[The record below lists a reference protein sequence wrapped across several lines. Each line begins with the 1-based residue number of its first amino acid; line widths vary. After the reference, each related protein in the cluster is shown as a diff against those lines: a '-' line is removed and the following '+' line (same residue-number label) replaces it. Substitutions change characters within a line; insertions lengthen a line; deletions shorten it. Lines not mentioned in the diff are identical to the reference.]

1 MLIINAT
8 NIGNNLSGIGRY
20 SLCISEF
27 LLKHWE
33 HPLDLIINARGE
45 IHFNKY
51 ASDSRVK
58 IKTGLMSPDYGFRGH
73 LVRLLYSNK
82 LSFSNSNDILFTTSQ
97 LEGLFFHKRQI
108 LAVHDCLPYV
118 FPEYYKMQYFYFKN
132 LLPKILK
139 TSVRII
145 TFSNFNKNSIMEI
158 YKVHEKK
165 ISVIYH
171 GINQINL
178 DSNLNTRKK
187 DYILY
192 VGRSSPIKNLGRL
205 IKAFKILTNKYKL
218 GLKLIL
224 TCQKR
229 DVPFDLIKGVE
240 KHIEFAGYVSEDQLV
255 KLYQG
260 ALLFAFPSLYE
271 GFGFP
276 PLEAMAHGCPTVV
289 SNVASLPEVCGDAAY
304 FVDPYDEESIADGI
318 YQIAT
323 NSTLR
328 ETLIQKGLKRAK
340 LFTWEESGKKHI
352 KVFEEM
358 LNDS

>member
-1 MLIINAT
+1 MIVNAT
-8 NIGNNLSGIGRY
+8 NIGRNLSGIGRY

-33 HPLDLIINARGE
+33 HPLELILNARGSVY
-45 IHFNKY
+45 FDNY

-58 IKTGLMSPDYGFRGH
+58 IKTGLMSPDYGFKGH
-73 LVRLLYSNK
+73 LLRLLYSNK
-82 LSFSNSNDILFTTSQ
+82 LSFSNPNDILFTTSL
-97 LEGLFFHKRQI
+97 LEGSLLNKRHI
-108 LAVHDCLPYV
+108 IAVQDCIPYV
-118 FPEYYKMQYFYFKN
+118 FPEYYKKQYYLYKFI
-132 LLPKILK
+132 LPKIL
-139 TSVRII
+139 SRSLRII
-145 TFSNFNKNSIMEI
+145 TCSNFSKSSIIEI
-158 YKVHEKK
+158 YKIPEQK
-165 ISVIYH
+165 ISVIYN

-178 DSNLNTRKK
+178 DGNLNTPKK

-205 IKAFKILTNKYKL
+205 IKAFKIITNKYKL
-218 GLKLIL
+218 GLKLVL
-224 TCQKR
+224 TCQKS
-229 DVPFDLIKGVE
+229 DVPFDLIKGLE
-240 KHIEFAGYVSEDQLV
+240 KHIEFTGYVSEDQLAQ
-255 KLYQG
+255 LYRE
-260 ALLFAFPSLYE
+260 ALLFVFPSLYE

-276 PLEAMAHGCPTVV
+276 PLEAMAHGCPTLV

-304 FVDPYDEESIADGI
+304 FVDPYDEESIAEGI
-318 YQIAT
+318 YQVVT

-352 KVFEEM
+352 EVFEEI

>member
-1 MLIINAT
+1 MIVNAT
-8 NIGNNLSGIGRY
+8 NIGRNLSGIGRY

-33 HPLDLIINARGE
+33 HPLELILNTRGSV
-45 IHFNKY
+45 HFNNY
-51 ASDSRVK
+51 TSDNRIK

-73 LVRLLYSNK
+73 LLRLLYSNK
-82 LSFSNSNDILFTTSQ
+82 LSFSNPNDILFTTSQ
-97 LEGLFFHKRQI
+97 LEGSLFNKRQI
-108 LAVHDCLPYV
+108 IAVQDCIPYV
-118 FPEYYKMQYFYFKN
+118 FPKYHKKQYYFFKFI
-132 LLPKILK
+132 LPEILKRSLKIL
-139 TSVRII
+139 TC
-145 TFSNFNKNSIMEI
+145 SNFTKSSIMEI
-158 YKVHEKK
+158 YKIPEQK
-165 ISVIYH
+165 ISVIYN

-178 DSNLNTRKK
+178 NGNLNARKR

-192 VGRSSPIKNLGRL
+192 VGRSSPMKNLSRL
-205 IKAFKILTNKYKL
+205 IKAFKIITTKYKL
-218 GLKLIL
+218 GLKLVL
-224 TCQKR
+224 TCQKQ

-255 KLYQG
+255 KLYQE

-276 PLEAMAHGCPTVV
+276 PLEAMAHGCPTLV

-318 YQIAT
+318 YKIAT

-352 KVFEEM
+352 EVFEEI

>member
-1 MLIINAT
+1 MIVNAT
-8 NIGNNLSGIGRY
+8 NIGRNLSGIGRY

-33 HPLDLIINARGE
+33 HPLNLIINARGSV
-45 IHFNKY
+45 HFNKY
-51 ASDSRVK
+51 TNDNRIK
-58 IKTGLMSPDYGFRGH
+58 IKTGLMSPDHGFRGH
-73 LVRLLYSNK
+73 LLRLLYSNK

-97 LEGLFFHKRQI
+97 LEGSLFNKKQI
-108 LAVHDCLPYV
+108 IAVQDCIPYV
-118 FPEYYKMQYFYFKN
+118 FPKYHKKQYYFFKTI
-132 LLPKILK
+132 LPGILK
-139 TSVRII
+139 RSLRIL
-145 TFSNFNKNSIMEI
+145 TCSNFSKSSIMEI
-158 YKVHEKK
+158 WKIPEQK
-165 ISVIYH
+165 ISVIYN
-171 GINQINL
+171 GINHINL
-178 DSNLNTRKK
+178 DGKLKARQKN
-187 DYILY
+187 YILY
-192 VGRSSPIKNLGRL
+192 VGRSSPIKNLGNL
-205 IKAFKILTNKYKL
+205 IKAFRLLTNKYKL

-229 DVPFDLIKGVE
+229 DVPFDLIKSME

-255 KLYQG
+255 KLYQE

-276 PLEAMAHGCPTVV
+276 PLEAMAQGCPTVV

-318 YQIAT
+318 YQVAT

-328 ETLIQKGLKRAK
+328 EALIQKGIKRAK

-352 KVFEEM
+352 KVFEEI